1 MASIIKRFNNS
12 SRGTAEKDIDYI
24 AKIASKGDFERV
36 TDINTI
42 LNSWNNILL
51 TPKGTYPYD
60 PEYGSNL
67 YKLIFE
73 PLDERT
79 ADQIER
85 EVVYVLERYDNRAE
99 IENVDIAYLRG
110 GQKGF
115 VVDLEVSYNGE
126 TGNLSVT
133 LTERLFS
140 GFVTTE
146 D

>member
-1 MASIIKRFNNS
+1 MASVLKRFNKS
-12 SRGTAEKDIDYI
+12 ARGTEETDIDFI
-24 AKIASKGDFERV
+24 ANISPTGDFQRV

-42 LNSWNNILL
+42 LNSWNNILI

-60 PEYGSNL
+60 PEYGSDL

-73 PLDERT
+73 PLDDET
-79 ADQIER
+79 AQQIER
-85 EVVYVLERYDNRAE
+85 EVVYTLQTYDNRASLE
-99 IENVDIAYLRG
+99 DITISYLR

-115 VVDLEVSYNGE
+115 ALDLAVNYKGE
-126 TGNLSVT
+126 TGNLSVV

-140 GFVTTE
+140 GFLTVG

>member
-1 MASIIKRFNNS
+1 MASILKRFNKS
-12 SRGTAEKDIDYI
+12 ARGTAETDIDFLT
-24 AKIASKGDFERV
+24 KIASTGDFERI

-51 TPKGTYPYD
+51 TPKRTYPFD

-73 PLDERT
+73 PLDGIT
-79 ADQIER
+79 ASKIEN
-85 EVVYVLERYDNRAE
+85 EVVYAIQRYDNRAD
-99 IENVDIAYLRG
+99 IEDVSITYLKN
-110 GQKGF
+110 QKGF
-115 VVDLEVSYNGE
+115 NVDLTVSYKGE

-133 LTERLFS
+133 LTEGLFS
-140 GFVTTE
+140 GFITTE

>member
-1 MASIIKRFNNS
+1 MHL
-12 SRGTAEKDIDYI
+12 
-24 AKIASKGDFERV
+24 DFERI

-51 TPKGTYPYD
+51 TPKGTYPFD

-73 PLDERT
+73 PLDDRT
-79 ADQIER
+79 VEQIER
-85 EVVYVLERYDNRAE
+85 EVVYTINRYDDRAE
-99 IENVDIAYLRG
+99 IEAVNITYLKG
-110 GQKGF
+110 SEKGF
-115 VVDLEVSYNGE
+115 NVDLEVNYNGE
-126 TGNLSVT
+126 TGNLSVA

-140 GFVTTE
+140 GFITTE